1 MFHLI
6 LSDIDSHRCRVFDD
20 ETLDY
25 IWEKNDTIT
34 KYIRTIGDVG
44 NLAFCD
50 SVRSNENRL
59 LRYNYLDNVEK
70 KGAKVTNFCGCCTFT
85 NIIGSVY
92 GIGKL
97 HCNQD
102 KQCMFELASIHDMV
116 VIFQNNLFDFCIKD
130 DIKIN
135 GVTFYIKEHNCM
147 IHGIGIDEHGR
158 FVVTVKTKR
167 YSHTFSMNTF
177 DIIISKDGSISSRK
191 LGLKKGMSTNI
202 AIHGDF
208 CSLKRRMLLKG
219 V

>member
-6 LSDIDSHRCRVFDD
+6 LSDIENSRCRVFDD

-25 IWEKNDTIT
+25 IWENNDTIT
-34 KYIRTIGDVG
+34 EYIRTIGDVG
-44 NLAFCD
+44 NLGFCD
-50 SVRSNENRL
+50 SVRSNEGRW

-70 KGAKVTNFCGCCTFT
+70 KSAKVTSFCGCCTFT
-85 NIIGSVY
+85 HRVGSVY

-97 HCNQD
+97 HCNQA
-102 KQCMFELASIHDMV
+102 KQCVFELTSIHDIV

-135 GVTFYIKEHNCM
+135 GITFYIKEHNCM
-147 IHGIGIDEHGR
+147 LHGIGIDEHGR
-158 FVVTVKTKR
+158 FVVTIKTNR

-177 DIIISKDGSISSRK
+177 DIIIGKDGSISSRK
-191 LGLKKGMSTNI
+191 LGLKKGMSKNI

-208 CSLKRRMLLKG
+208 SSLKRRMLLKG

>member
-6 LSDIDSHRCRVFDD
+6 LSDIENHRCRVFDD

-34 KYIRTIGDVG
+34 EYIRTIGDVG

-50 SVRSNENRL
+50 SVRGKEGRR
-59 LRYNYLDNVEK
+59 LRYNYLDNVERK
-70 KGAKVTNFCGCCTFT
+70 SAKITNFCGCCTFT
-85 NIIGSVY
+85 HRVGSVY

-102 KQCMFELASIHDMV
+102 KQCMFELTSIHDMV
-116 VIFQNNLFDFCIKD
+116 VIFQNNLFNFCVKD

-135 GVTFYIKEHNCM
+135 DITFCIKEYKCM
-147 IHGIGIDEHGR
+147 LHGIGIDDHGR
-158 FVVTVKTKR
+158 FVVTVKTNR
-167 YSHTFSMNTF
+167 YSPTFSMNTF
-177 DIIISKDGSISSRK
+177 DIIIGKDGSISSRK

-208 CSLKRRMLLKG
+208 SSLKRRMLLKG